1 MHECTGRRRKGLV
14 VEPQVQA
21 IIEEFEAEVQQGGVL
36 GEPSFQFQD

>member
-1 MHECTGRRRKGLV
+1 MLECTGRRRKGLV

-21 IIEEFEAEVQQGGVL
+21 IIEEFEAKVQQGGVL